1 MIVRGWLMVGSSSN
15 DHGLPPNAY
24 VGHWQGE
31 PPKASSFKVGQWILW
46 QDGPGLAQL
55 TLVCVEIPL

>member
-1 MIVRGWLMVGSSSN
+1 MIVRGWLMIGSSSTGN
-15 DHGLPPNAY
+15 DLPPNMY
-24 VGHWQGE
+24 VGHYQGE

-46 QDGPGLAQL
+46 QDAPMATQL